1 MCLWTISYM
10 TEHYSPICTN
20 ERGENMENSKKDLMR
35 ILNQAPTTDVKKKA
49 IEAAISFIAGLY
61 AGANMKAA
69 AAAPAKA

>member
-10 TEHYSPICTN
+10 TEHYSPICTT
-20 ERGENMENSKKDLMR
+20 ERGEIMESKKDLMR

>member
-1 MCLWTISYM
+1 MCRWTISYM

-20 ERGENMENSKKDLMR
+20 ERGEIMESKKDLMK
-35 ILNQAPTTDVKKKA
+35 IINQAPDRDIKRKA

>member
-10 TEHYSPICTN
+10 TEHYSPTCTS
-20 ERGENMENSKKDLMR
+20 ERGEIMESKKDLMK
-35 ILNQAPTTDVKKKA
+35 IINQAPDRDIKRKA
-49 IEAAISFIAGLY
+49 IEAAISFIAGLC